1 MHGGRRRSLILW
13 CGAPR
18 PHTSD
23 PNRSFENATG
33 GSSMATPPSTSAPSR
48 ARLIPS
54 RSRDAERPPHQRRRR
69 TRRILASEGV
79 FDSIVSLAGL
89 LGRPVRNQTGQ
100 EIGRL
105 DDVVA
110 RWADGQIYPPVSG
123 LVIRVGRRLAFVPAS
138 AIDRIGHAEVILRS
152 ARLDLR
158 DVIRRSGEVLLAKDV
173 LDHQLVDVEGV
184 QVIRAADLYLAEV
197 IGRIRLVGADVSNAT
212 LLRRLGPRRWR
223 PRPTPGRVID
233 WATIQPVTES
243 AKDVSGAATHVRLKT
258 TNEGLHRLRPGE
270 LADLLEDLG
279 RAGPRE
285 LLAALGPDEAAD
297 ALEEMQPEDLE
308 QLLREADP
316 AEAGRLVA
324 AMEPDE
330 AVDALRD
337 LPLAV
342 RGEVLRHI
350 PANTAFALRE
360 LLGYEED
367 EAGGIMTTTL
377 VTAKSGEKVK
387 KVVDRLSEAR
397 AHGAD
402 LDAVA
407 VVDDD
412 GRLLDDV
419 SVLDI
424 LLALRASTDTR
435 MSALLGDEDVVTVSP
450 HTSARDAAAQLVEAR
465 RHSMVVVN
473 DQGCP
478 IGRILADDVL
488 DVLVPT
494 KGRFHFPRLLS

>member
-1 MHGGRRRSLILW
+1 
-13 CGAPR
+13 
-18 PHTSD
+18 
-23 PNRSFENATG
+23 
-33 GSSMATPPSTSAPSR
+33 MATPPPTNAPTTASA
-48 ARLIPS
+48 
-54 RSRDAERPPHQRRRR
+54 RSGLFHGRNRGPERVPHQRRRR

-89 LGRPVRNQTGQ
+89 LGRPVRNQRGQ

-105 DDVVA
+105 EDVVA
-110 RWADGQIYPPVSG
+110 RWADGQVYPPVSG

-138 AIDRIGHAEVILRS
+138 AIDRIGHAEVMLRS

-158 DVIRRSGEVLLAKDV
+158 DVQRRTGEVLLAKDV

-223 PRPTPGRVID
+223 PRPTPDRVID
-233 WATIQPVTES
+233 WAAIQPFAES
-243 AKDVSGAATHVRLKT
+243 AGGDGMVNGTTAAVHLKT

-270 LADLLEDLG
+270 LADLLEDL
-279 RAGPRE
+279 RRDERRE
-285 LLAALGPDEAAD
+285 LLAALSPDEAAD

-308 QLLREADP
+308 QLLRESDP
-316 AEAGRLVA
+316 PEAARLLA

-330 AVDALRD
+330 AADALRD

-342 RGEVLRHI
+342 RAEVLRYI
-350 PANTAFALRE
+350 PSTTALALRH
-360 LLGYEED
+360 LLGYDED
-367 EAGGIMTTTL
+367 EAGGIMTTAL

-387 KVVDRLSEAR
+387 KVVDRLSGAR
-397 AHGAD
+397 AHGVD

-419 SVLDI
+419 AVLDV
-424 LLALRASTDTR
+424 LLALRADPDTR

-450 HTSARDAAAQLVEAR
+450 HASADEVAGQLIEAR
-465 RHSMVVVN
+465 RHSMVVV
-473 DQGCP
+473 DDTGCP

-488 DVLVPT
+488 DALVPT

>member
-1 MHGGRRRSLILW
+1 
-13 CGAPR
+13 
-18 PHTSD
+18 
-23 PNRSFENATG
+23 
-33 GSSMATPPSTSAPSR
+33 MATPPPTNAPATASA
-48 ARLIPS
+48 
-54 RSRDAERPPHQRRRR
+54 RSGLFHGRGRDPERVPHQRRRR

-105 DDVVA
+105 EDVVA
-110 RWADGQIYPPVSG
+110 RWADGQVYPPVSG

-138 AIDRIGHAEVILRS
+138 AIDRIGHAEVMLRS

-158 DVIRRSGEVLLAKDV
+158 DVQRRAGEVLLAKDV

-223 PRPTPGRVID
+223 PRPTPDRVID
-233 WATIQPVTES
+233 WAAIQPFAES
-243 AKDVSGAATHVRLKT
+243 AGGDGLVNGTTAAVRLKT

-270 LADLLEDLG
+270 LADLLEDL
-279 RAGPRE
+279 RRDERRE

-308 QLLREADP
+308 QLLRESDP
-316 AEAGRLVA
+316 PEAARLLA

-330 AVDALRD
+330 AADALRD

-342 RGEVLRHI
+342 RAEVLRYI
-350 PANTAFALRE
+350 PSATALALRD
-360 LLGYEED
+360 LLGYDED
-367 EAGGIMTTTL
+367 EAGGIMTTAL

-387 KVVDRLSEAR
+387 KVVDRLSGAR
-397 AHGAD
+397 THGVD

-419 SVLDI
+419 AVLDV
-424 LLALRASTDTR
+424 LLALRADPDTR

-450 HTSARDAAAQLVEAR
+450 HASADEVAGQLIEAR
-465 RHSMVVVN
+465 RHSMVVV
-473 DQGCP
+473 DESGCP

-488 DVLVPT
+488 DALVPT